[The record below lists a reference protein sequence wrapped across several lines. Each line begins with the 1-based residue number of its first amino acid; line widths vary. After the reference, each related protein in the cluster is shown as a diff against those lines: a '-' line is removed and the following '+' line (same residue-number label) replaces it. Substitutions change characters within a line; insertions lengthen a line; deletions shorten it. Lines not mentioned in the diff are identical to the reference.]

1 MNKKIISGG
10 LTALA
15 GACGTAAFA
24 IKAKENFED
33 SVALDSRVLREEAQT
48 RGFLD
53 VLVGIVNLKVCKDS
67 LEVLLLGIA
76 EERLK

>member
-1 MNKKIISGG
+1 MNKKIVCGG
-10 LTALA
+10 LTTLA
-15 GACGTAAFA
+15 GAYSTTAFA

-53 VLVGIVNLKVCKDS
+53 VLVGIASLKVCKDG
-67 LEVLLLGIA
+67 LKCLLLGIA